1 MPSTSQGATFS
12 FPGIAATYTSIQ
24 VEDPEPEVVD
34 MTPWNGSLGV
44 KQIVYT
50 GDMKSPGRVT
60 VDYLREQGNMAP
72 LTMTGSFGILTI
84 TFPNNFA
91 GGFASALSTL
101 PVTVQRFALLEKA
114 NTEIAVGDMVRGRL
128 SFLIDHTQ

>member
-1 MPSTSQGATFS
+1 MPSTSHGATFS

-34 MTPWNGSLGV
+34 MTPFDGPLGV

-60 VDYLREQGNMAP
+60 VDYLRERGNKLP
-72 LTMTGSFGILTI
+72 LTMTGSYGVLTL
-84 TFPNNFA
+84 TFPSGA
-91 GGFASALSTL
+91 GGRGFEI
-101 PVTVQRFALLEKA
+101 VQRFALLEKA
-114 NTEIAVGDMVRGRL
+114 STEIAVGDMVRGRL